1 MEKTLPKEI
10 CDVFDNL
17 IDKYGETVFADTFSE
32 YAVMKKLKNP
42 IDCLYNSC
50 RLNPDAANELNN
62 LINAL
67 ESPSKNTKD
76 KGNKL
81 EDLVAF
87 IFENLS
93 IFEVFKNKRSSTN
106 EIDLIIR
113 LTQEGFMVKHYGLF
127 PFDDIYIF
135 NVECK
140 NYEDK
145 IDVTWLGKFYSLL
158 STCSQKFG
166 LIFSKKGFS
175 ARGKWADAKGLA
187 KKILLKDGIYIL
199 DINLKHLKDLANGKN
214 FLDIIRDEKDA
225 LDLDINSDFD
235 KVSPHPLE
243 SDSDFLSDFTN

>member
-1 MEKTLPKEI
+1 MEKELQKE
-10 CDVFDNL
+10 L
-17 IDKYGETVFADTFSE
+17 ELLREKYGDIVFSDTYSE
-32 YAVMKKLKNP
+32 YAIKQNLANP
-42 IDCLYNSC
+42 IDCISSSC
-50 RLNPDAANELNN
+50 RLNPNAATKLNA

-93 IFEVFKNKRSSTN
+93 IFEVLKNKRSSTN

-175 ARGKWADAKGLA
+175 GRGKWADAKGLA
-187 KKILLKDGIYIL
+187 KKMLLKDGIYIL
-199 DINLKHLKDLANGKN
+199 DINLKHLKELANGKN

-225 LDLDINSDFD
+225 LELDINSEFD

-243 SDSDFLSDFTN
+243 SDFDFLSDFTN

>member
-1 MEKTLPKEI
+1 MEKELQKE
-10 CDVFDNL
+10 L
-17 IDKYGETVFADTFSE
+17 ELLREKYGDIVFSDTYSE
-32 YAVMKKLKNP
+32 YAIKQNLANP
-42 IDCLYNSC
+42 IDCISSSC
-50 RLNPDAANELNN
+50 RLNPNAATKLNA

-81 EDLVAF
+81 EDLVTF
-87 IFENLS
+87 IFENLN
-93 IFEVFKNKRSSTN
+93 IFEVFKNRRSSTN
-106 EIDLIIR
+106 EIDLVIR
-113 LTQEGFMVKHYGLF
+113 LTDIGMLAKKYGLF
-127 PFDDIYIF
+127 PFDNVSIF

-140 NYEDK
+140 NYNKK
-145 IDVTWLGKFYSLL
+145 IDVTWVGKFYSLL
-158 STCSQKFG
+158 STCSQRFG
-166 LIFSKKGFS
+166 LIFSKKGFTS
-175 ARGKWADAKGLA
+175 KSKWTDAKGLA

>member
-1 MEKTLPKEI
+1 MEKELQKE
-10 CDVFDNL
+10 L
-17 IDKYGETVFADTFSE
+17 ELLREKYGDIVFSDTYSE
-32 YAVMKKLKNP
+32 YAIKQNLANP
-42 IDCLYNSC
+42 IDCISSSC

-81 EDLVAF
+81 EDLVTF
-87 IFENLS
+87 IFENLN
-93 IFEVFKNKRSSTN
+93 IFKVFKNRRSSTN
-106 EIDLIIR
+106 EIDLVIR
-113 LTQEGFMVKHYGLF
+113 LTDIGMLAKKYGLF
-127 PFDDIYIF
+127 PFDNVSIF

-140 NYEDK
+140 NYNKK
-145 IDVTWLGKFYSLL
+145 IDVTWVGKFYSLL

-166 LIFSKKGFS
+166 LIFSKKGFTS
-175 ARGKWADAKGLA
+175 KSKWTDAKGLA

>member
-1 MEKTLPKEI
+1 MEKELQKE
-10 CDVFDNL
+10 L
-17 IDKYGETVFADTFSE
+17 ELLREKYGDIVFSDTYSE
-32 YAVMKKLKNP
+32 YAIKQNLANP
-42 IDCLYNSC
+42 IDCISSSC
-50 RLNPDAANELNN
+50 RLNPNAATKLNA

-81 EDLVAF
+81 EDLVTF
-87 IFENLS
+87 IFENLN
-93 IFEVFKNKRSSTN
+93 IFEVFKNRRSSTN
-106 EIDLIIR
+106 EIDLVIR
-113 LTQEGFMVKHYGLF
+113 LTDIGMLAKKYGLF
-127 PFDDIYIF
+127 PFDNVSIF

-140 NYEDK
+140 NYNKK
-145 IDVTWLGKFYSLL
+145 IDVTWVGKFYSLL
-158 STCSQKFG
+158 STCSQRFG
-166 LIFSKKGFS
+166 LIFSKKGFTS
-175 ARGKWADAKGLA
+175 KSKWTDAKGLV